1 VTCVSLRVDF
11 VSAPIMGG
19 LISGDFGMERIG

>member
-1 VTCVSLRVDF
+1 VTCVSLRVNF

-19 LISGDFGMERIG
+19 LISGDFGMEGTG